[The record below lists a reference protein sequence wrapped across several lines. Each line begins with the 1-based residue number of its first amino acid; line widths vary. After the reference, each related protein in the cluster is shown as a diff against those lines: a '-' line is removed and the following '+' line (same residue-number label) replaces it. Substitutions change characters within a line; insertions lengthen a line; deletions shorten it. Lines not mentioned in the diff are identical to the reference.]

1 MIDRRKLLGAGA
13 LAGATLA
20 TACAKPEPPSGG
32 GPGAGSV
39 NYIRKR
45 TLTMTTTWP
54 KGLPGLGEAADRLAR
69 RIEELSSGQM
79 RVKVYAAGELTP
91 AFQAFNEVSAGNIDM
106 YHGAEYYWQAKSK
119 AFTFFTAVPMG
130 MTAPEIMGWVDFGGG
145 QALWEELS
153 GQFGVIAFQAA
164 NTGHQTGGW
173 YKKEINSL
181 DDFKGLKVRM
191 PGLGGDVIRAL
202 GGAAEALPGGEIYQ
216 ALQTG
221 RIDATEWVGPWNDYF
236 LGFHQEAK
244 FYYGPGFHEPGAA
257 LAMGMNRK
265 KWDSLNPTEQ
275 AIIRTACSEVNNL
288 SVGEFTYQNS
298 VYLEKLI
305 NEENVQLRR
314 FNDDIMARVK
324 EASADIR
331 QSAGSG
337 GDLERRI
344 YESFEANLKKM
355 RVWSDLSDGP
365 YLAAREL

>member
-13 LAGATLA
+13 LMGAALSS
-20 TACAKPEPPSGG
+20 ACTKPETPSTPRPGS
-32 GPGAGSV
+32 GPASF
-39 NYIRKR
+39 IRRR

-54 KGLPGLGEAADRLAR
+54 KDLPGLGAAAQRLADR
-69 RIEELSSGQM
+69 IEALSSGQM
-79 RVKVYAAGELTP
+79 QVKVYAAGELTP
-91 AFQAFNEVSAGNIDM
+91 AFQAFNEVSVGNIDM

-130 MTAPEIMGWVDFGGG
+130 MTAAEIMGWVDFGGG
-145 QALWEELS
+145 QELWEELS

-202 GGAAEALPGGEIYQ
+202 GGAAEALPGNEIYQ

-236 LGFHQEAK
+236 LGFHREAK
-244 FYYGPGFHEPGAA
+244 YYYGPGFHEPGAA
-257 LAMGMNRK
+257 LAVGMNRA
-265 KWDSLNPTEQ
+265 KWDSLSPTEQ
-275 AIIRTACSEVNNL
+275 TIIRTACRDVNHL
-288 SVGEFTYQNS
+288 GVGEFTYQNA

-305 NEENVQLRR
+305 NEENIELRR
-314 FNDDIMARVK
+314 FNDEIMKEVK
-324 EASADIR
+324 VASLDIR
-331 QSAGSG
+331 QSAGAG

-344 YESFEANLKKM
+344 YESFEEGLKKM
-355 RVWSDLSDGP
+355 RGWSDLADGP